1 MILTVEQREKV
12 EQNIRLVQ
20 KVINDKVHGPYQLG
34 IYTYDDIFQ
43 IGCIGLCKAAA
54 TDKGGTF
61 STYAYRLIWNE
72 ICDALIY
79 STRRQAT
86 ELSSDMIPLVA
97 EDPTVS
103 IADVATQL
111 DVQAVLKAA
120 KQKASPCVIKGID
133 AMIQMA
139 EGRSSKEIGNEFG
152 VSATHLLKQRLVQEV
167 KNDLLFA
174 DLSVKEIAYNL
185 QFSAPNHLMRFFKQQ
200 TNMTV
205 GEFLK
210 EVRNNGLS

>member
-1 MILTVEQREKV
+1 MTLTAEQQKKV

-43 IGCIGLCKAAA
+43 IGCIGLCKAVA
-54 TDKGGTF
+54 TDKGGIF

-79 STRRQAT
+79 STRRQVT
-86 ELSSDMIPLVA
+86 ELSSDMIPLVV
-97 EDPTVS
+97 EEPTIS

-111 DVQAVLKAA
+111 DVQAALKAA
-120 KQKASPCVIKGID
+120 KQEASPCVLKGID

-139 EGRSSKEIGNEFG
+139 EGRSSKEIGNELG
-152 VSATHLLKQRLVQEV
+152 VSANLVCAWVSKARKYLKSRP
-167 KNDLLFA
+167 
-174 DLSVKEIAYNL
+174 EILAL
-185 QFSAPNHLMRFFKQQ
+185 AEM
-200 TNMTV
+200 
-205 GEFLK
+205 
-210 EVRNNGLS
+210 

>member
-1 MILTVEQREKV
+1 MILTAEQREKV
-12 EQNIRLVQ
+12 EQNIRLVR

-103 IADVATQL
+103 IADVAAQL
-111 DVQAVLKAA
+111 DVQAALRDC
-120 KQKASPCVIKGID
+120 S
-133 AMIQMA
+133 
-139 EGRSSKEIGNEFG
+139 
-152 VSATHLLKQRLVQEV
+152 
-167 KNDLLFA
+167 
-174 DLSVKEIAYNL
+174 LSCIRRIWKIL
-185 QFSAPNHLMRFFKQQ
+185 
-200 TNMTV
+200 
-205 GEFLK
+205 
-210 EVRNNGLS
+210 

>member
-1 MILTVEQREKV
+1 MILTAEQREKV

-86 ELSSDMIPLVA
+86 ELSSDMIP
-97 EDPTVS
+97 
-103 IADVATQL
+103 
-111 DVQAVLKAA
+111 
-120 KQKASPCVIKGID
+120 
-133 AMIQMA
+133 

-152 VSATHLLKQRLVQEV
+152 VSANIVCAWVSKARKYLKSRP
-167 KNDLLFA
+167 
-174 DLSVKEIAYNL
+174 EILA
-185 QFSAPNHLMRFFKQQ
+185 
-200 TNMTV
+200 
-205 GEFLK
+205 LK
-210 EVRNNGLS
+210 GV

>member
-1 MILTVEQREKV
+1 MTLTAEQQKKV

-43 IGCIGLCKAAA
+43 IGCIGLCKAAV

-79 STRRQAT
+79 STRRQTT
-86 ELSSDMIPLVA
+86 ELSSDTIPLVV
-97 EDPTVS
+97 EEPTIS

-111 DVQAVLKAA
+111 DVQAALKAA
-120 KQKASPCVIKGID
+120 KQEASPCVVKGID
-133 AMIQMA
+133 AMFQMTK
-139 EGRSSKEIGNEFG
+139 GRSSKEIGNEFG
-152 VSATHLLKQRLVQEV
+152 VSANLVCAWVSKARKISE
-167 KNDLLFA
+167 KTAGN
-174 DLSVKEIAYNL
+174 I
-185 QFSAPNHLMRFFKQQ
+185 SA
-200 TNMTV
+200 
-205 GEFLK
+205 G
-210 EVRNNGLS
+210 RNIK

>member
-1 MILTVEQREKV
+1 MTLTAEQQKKV

-79 STRRQAT
+79 ATKRQST
-86 ELSSDMIPLVA
+86 ELELLDGTGTGSASDPLMQILLRVEVHA
-97 EDPTVS
+97 GIQRARESANPS
-103 IADVATQL
+103 TQ
-111 DVQAVLKAA
+111 
-120 KQKASPCVIKGID
+120 KGID
-133 AMIQMA
+133 ALLLMSA
-139 EGRSSKEIGNEFG
+139 GYTCGEIGLRMH
-152 VSATHLLKQRLVQEV
+152 A
-167 KNDLLFA
+167 
-174 DLSVKEIAYNL
+174 
-185 QFSAPNHLMRFFKQQ
+185 APNLVTAWMAKARKHLRRQSELQ
-200 TNMTV
+200 SALQLVNA
-205 GEFLK
+205 
-210 EVRNNGLS
+210 

>member
-1 MILTVEQREKV
+1 MILTAEQREKV
-12 EQNIRLVQ
+12 EQNIRLVR

-103 IADVATQL
+103 IADVAAQL
-111 DVQAVLKAA
+111 DVQAALNAA

-152 VSATHLLKQRLVQEV
+152 VSANLVCAWVSKARKYLKSRP
-167 KNDLLFA
+167 
-174 DLSVKEIAYNL
+174 EILA
-185 QFSAPNHLMRFFKQQ
+185 
-200 TNMTV
+200 
-205 GEFLK
+205 LK
-210 EVRNNGLS
+210 GV

>member
-1 MILTVEQREKV
+1 MNLTAEQQKKV

-43 IGCIGLCKAAA
+43 IGCIGLCKAVA

-86 ELSSDMIPLVA
+86 ELSSDILPLVV
-97 EDPTVS
+97 EEPTVTVED
-103 IADVATQL
+103 IAMQM
-111 DVQAVLKAA
+111 DVQTALESAKRDASSCVL
-120 KQKASPCVIKGID
+120 KGID
-133 AMIQMA
+133 AMIQMS
-139 EGRSSKEIGNEFG
+139 EGHSSKEIGDELG
-152 VSATHLLKQRLVQEV
+152 VSANLVCAWVSKARKYLKSRP
-167 KNDLLFA
+167 
-174 DLSVKEIAYNL
+174 EILAL
-185 QFSAPNHLMRFFKQQ
+185 AEM
-200 TNMTV
+200 
-205 GEFLK
+205 
-210 EVRNNGLS
+210 

>member
-1 MILTVEQREKV
+1 MILTAEQREKV
-12 EQNIRLVQ
+12 EQNIRLVR
-20 KVINDKVHGPYQLG
+20 KVINDKVHGLYQLG

-72 ICDALIY
+72 ICDA
-79 STRRQAT
+79 RQAT

-103 IADVATQL
+103 IADVAAQL
-111 DVQAVLKAA
+111 DVQAALKVA

-152 VSATHLLKQRLVQEV
+152 VSANLVCAWVSKARKYLKSRP
-167 KNDLLFA
+167 
-174 DLSVKEIAYNL
+174 EILA
-185 QFSAPNHLMRFFKQQ
+185 
-200 TNMTV
+200 
-205 GEFLK
+205 LK
-210 EVRNNGLS
+210 GV

>member
-1 MILTVEQREKV
+1 MILTAEQREKV

-86 ELSSDMIPLVA
+86 ELSSDMIPLV
-97 EDPTVS
+97 
-103 IADVATQL
+103 
-111 DVQAVLKAA
+111 
-120 KQKASPCVIKGID
+120 QKIRPYRL
-133 AMIQMA
+133 QMLQ
-139 EGRSSKEIGNEFG
+139 RSWMC
-152 VSATHLLKQRLVQEV
+152 RLR
-167 KNDLLFA
+167 
-174 DLSVKEIAYNL
+174 S
-185 QFSAPNHLMRFFKQQ
+185 KQQ
-200 TNMTV
+200 SRKHLRV
-205 GEFLK
+205 
-210 EVRNNGLS
+210 